1 MEYPCISSRVLAGT
15 RRPKETGTFVS
26 SLHLLALCSCDPHEY
41 PPSDLPRAVS
51 SHLSIHASM
60 HRIHRPGSALSERAQ
75 EACQST
81 RPESRTSCSR
91 TQYAIRTPSDPWCRT
106 TSNINTTA
114 GRAEASTSTAA
125 AITSPRAYPRRYRD
139 AAIRLHAN
147 LPAATHTCCTRRQA
161 RAGGYGAADVWQR
174 SARGLRSGRCE
185 V

>member
-1 MEYPCISSRVLAGT
+1 MKLTSSRPLLMRPRWISTLRPFPFCLAT
-15 RRPKETGTFVS
+15 PI
-26 SLHLLALCSCDPHEY
+26 
-41 PPSDLPRAVS
+41 PPFL
-51 SHLSIHASM
+51 
-60 HRIHRPGSALSERAQ
+60 HRIHRPGSAPSERAQ
-75 EACQST
+75 EARQGA
-81 RPESRTSCSR
+81 RPKSRTSCSR
-91 TQYAIRTPSDPWCRT
+91 TQYAVRTPSDPWWCT

-114 GRAEASTSTAA
+114 GCAEASTSTAA

-174 SARGLRSGRCE
+174 STRGLRSGRCE